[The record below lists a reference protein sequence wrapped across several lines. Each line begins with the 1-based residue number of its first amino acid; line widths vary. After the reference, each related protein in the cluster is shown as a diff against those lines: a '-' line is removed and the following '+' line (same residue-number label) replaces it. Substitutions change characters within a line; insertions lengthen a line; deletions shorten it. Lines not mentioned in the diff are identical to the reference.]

1 MHTAALNY
9 VRDQIGGRHFGTVIE
24 IGGRDINGGVTDLFT
39 CDRYV
44 SLDLEPG
51 PGVDVVADAKTWR
64 PTLPADLVICCE
76 VLEHEPAQRDLVLAA
91 VDYLKPGGMLLVTA
105 GGPGRAPHS
114 GHDGG
119 PPHPGEPYG
128 NLDPDHLR
136 AWLDLV
142 GCTGVDVVYN
152 ARPCDVYGV
161 AYRSGLAV
169 EHPAP
174 AGGSAWFEGE
184 EFSADRPGTYIDVQT
199 GQVTTPGPGEA
210 VKYGGGGQ

>member
-64 PTLPADLVICCE
+64 PNLPADLVICCE

-119 PPHPGEPYG
+119 APHPGEPYG

-136 AWLDLV
+136 AWLDLEIGRAHV
-142 GCTGVDVVYN
+142 
-152 ARPCDVYGV
+152 
-161 AYRSGLAV
+161 
-169 EHPAP
+169 
-174 AGGSAWFEGE
+174 
-184 EFSADRPGTYIDVQT
+184 
-199 GQVTTPGPGEA
+199 
-210 VKYGGGGQ
+210 